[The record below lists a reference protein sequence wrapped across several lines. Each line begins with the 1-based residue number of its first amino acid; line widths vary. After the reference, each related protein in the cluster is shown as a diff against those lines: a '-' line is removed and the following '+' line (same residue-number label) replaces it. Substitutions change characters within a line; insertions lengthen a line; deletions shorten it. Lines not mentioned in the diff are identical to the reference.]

1 MYILL
6 ESSRKMVSCLNVFL
20 IMQVI
25 AVCDTEDKAALLRER
40 GAWAALTNV
49 PKEIVKRCTEVTDGQ
64 GVRIVFEPLES
75 NTLSSVLKWLVCHT
89 LIR

>member
-1 MYILL
+1 
-6 ESSRKMVSCLNVFL
+6 MVICLNIFL

-25 AVCDTEDKAALLRER
+25 AVCDTEDKAALLREK

-49 PKEIVKRCTEVTDGQ
+49 PKEIVKKCAEVTGGE
-64 GVRIVFEPLES
+64 GVRMVFEPAES
-75 NTLSSVLKWLVCHT
+75 DMLNSVLKWLVCHI